1 MSNDP
6 NAAKYQIRARIS
18 AEGVIDK
25 PDVVGAVFGQTEGL
39 LGDELDL
46 RDLQKSG
53 RIGRIEVEIDS
64 RKGKSEGEIRSPPR
78 WTRSRPPSWP
88 LASRP
93 STVSVPAGPR
103 SRSSASR
110 ISVSPSARRSS
121 NAPRSILQKLQ
132 EEAKGVGIDLTE
144 SVRKAVQV
152 EEITTY
158 GPEHLPAGPN
168 IDQADALIVVEGRSD
183 VLNLLRCGIK
193 NVIAV
198 EGTSVPQTV
207 KDLSRGKTVTVFT
220 DGDRAGELILR
231 EMLQTMDIDFVA
243 RAPRGSEVEELTQ
256 KQLVKCLRNK
266 IPIEPVPGD
275 DRLRVLGLDPY
286 PDGRARRRVR
296 GRTFRARGGERRDER
311 RDDRRDDRRDNRR
324 EPERERMPPPPPPN
338 RPAPMPVAPPPPPAA
353 LSPELQRYLE
363 LLGSVENASRSLI
376 LGADDAV
383 VREAPIKEMIETIQA
398 LDVPAKTL
406 IFDGVVSQRL
416 LDVAQEKGI
425 GTGHREPRGR
435 GRKDPRGSPRRDEA
449 RPPAPGRSLG
459 GRGRDPTP
467 SGPGRSLGRDRL
479 RASAP

>member
-1 MSNDP
+1 MTSDP
-6 NAAKYQIRARIS
+6 NAAKYQIRARIA

-39 LGDELDL
+39 LGEELDL

-64 RKGKSEGEIRSPPR
+64 RKGKSEGEILI
-78 WTRSRPPSWP
+78 PSSLDQVETAI
-88 LASRP
+88 LASGLETVDRIGP
-93 STVSVPAGPR
+93 CRAKIEVVSVEDI
-103 SRSSASR
+103 R
-110 ISVSPSARRSS
+110 ISKRQKVVERAK
-121 NAPRSILQKLQ
+121 AILSKMQ
-132 EEAKGVGIDLTE
+132 EESKGVGMDLTE

-266 IPIEPVPGD
+266 IPINQYLEMSGFEQTGATRAPMD
-275 DRLRVLGLDPY
+275 DRPESGGGRPEGGGGGGR
-286 PDGRARRRVR
+286 PD
-296 GRTFRARGGERRDER
+296 RRDER
-311 RDDRRDDRRDNRR
+311 RDDRGGNRRDM
-324 EPERERMPPPPPPN
+324 PERAPVPVARASPPPPPP
-338 RPAPMPVAPPPPPAA
+338 PPPVT
-353 LSPELQRYLE
+353 LSPEMHHYFE
-363 LLGSVENASRSLI
+363 LLGQLENSSKSVF
-376 LGADDAV
+376 LGADDAPV
-383 VREAPIKEMIETIQA
+383 GEAPVKEMIDALATLET
-398 LDVPAKTL
+398 PAKTVV
-406 IFDGVVSQRL
+406 FDGVISQRL
-416 LDVAQEKGI
+416 LDVAHEKGI
-425 GTGHREPRGR
+425 QTVIANRLGAIGKIPEPMRIVTR
-435 GRKDPRGSPRRDEA
+435 ADLEPAAA
-449 RPPAPGRSLG
+449 R
-459 GRGRDPTP
+459 
-467 SGPGRSLGRDRL
+467 
-479 RASAP
+479 

>member
-1 MSNDP
+1 MTNDP
-6 NAAKYQIRARIS
+6 NAAKYQIRARIA

-64 RKGKSEGEIRSPPR
+64 RKGKSEGEILI
-78 WTRSRPPSWP
+78 PSSLDQVETAI
-88 LASRP
+88 LASGLE
-93 STVSVPAGPR
+93 TVDRIGPCRAKIEVISVEDI
-103 SRSSASR
+103 R
-110 ISVSPSARRSS
+110 ISKRQKVVERAKE
-121 NAPRSILQKLQ
+121 ILAHLQ
-132 EEAKGVGIDLTE
+132 EESKGVGLDLTE
-144 SVRKAVQV
+144 AVRKAVQV

-158 GPEHLPAGPN
+158 GPEHLPSGPN

-256 KQLVKCLRNK
+256 KQLLKCLRNK
-266 IPIEPVPGD
+266 IPLNQYLEMSGFESTGSTREPREERGEE
-275 DRLRVLGLDPY
+275 GG
-286 PDGRARRRVR
+286 GR
-296 GRTFRARGGERRDER
+296 GERREER
-311 RDDRRDDRRDNRR
+311 RDDRREDRGGGGGRRDDR
-324 EPERERMPPPPPPN
+324 ERAPPARLPPPPPP
-338 RPAPMPVAPPPPPAA
+338 PPPPPAA
-353 LSPELQRYLE
+353 PLSPELQRYFD
-363 LLGSVENASRSLI
+363 LLASVENASKSLFVGEGDAI
-376 LGADDAV
+376 VGEAPVKDMIEALANLTSPAKAV
-383 VREAPIKEMIETIQA
+383 V
-398 LDVPAKTL
+398 
-406 IFDGVVSQRL
+406 FDGIVSQRL

-425 GTGHREPRGR
+425 STVVATRLGPVGKMPENVRVFTKADLGPAAA
-435 GRKDPRGSPRRDEA
+435 A
-449 RPPAPGRSLG
+449 R
-459 GRGRDPTP
+459 
-467 SGPGRSLGRDRL
+467 
-479 RASAP
+479 

>member
-6 NAAKYQIRARIS
+6 TAAKYQIRARIA

-53 RIGRIEVEIDS
+53 RVGRIEVDIDS
-64 RKGKSEGEIRSPPR
+64 RKGKSEGEIII
-78 WTRSRPPSWP
+78 PSSLDQVETAI
-88 LASRP
+88 LASGLE
-93 STVSVPAGPR
+93 TVDRIGPCR
-103 SRSSASR
+103 AKIDVVAVEDIR
-110 ISVSPSARRSS
+110 ISKRQKIVDRAKE
-121 NAPRSILQKLQ
+121 ILGRMQ
-132 EEAKGVGIDLTE
+132 EESKGVGVDLTE
-144 SVRKAVQV
+144 AVRKAVQV

-243 RAPRGSEVEELTQ
+243 RAPRGSEVEELSQ

-266 IPIEPVPGD
+266 IPINQYLEMTGFESTGATRGPMEERGEGGD
-275 DRLRVLGLDPY
+275 GG
-286 PDGRARRRVR
+286 GR
-296 GRTFRARGGERRDER
+296 
-311 RDDRRDDRRDNRR
+311 DRR
-324 EPERERMPPPPPPN
+324 EERERGRRDGPPE
-338 RPAPMPVAPPPPPAA
+338 RAPAPMPRAEPPLPPPPPPAA
-353 LSPELQRYLE
+353 APLPPKLQNYFG
-363 LLGSVENASRSLI
+363 LLGDLENTSKSVF
-376 LGADDAV
+376 LGADDKV
-383 VREAPIKEMIETIQA
+383 VGEAPIKEMIEVLVGSDAGART
-398 LDVPAKTL
+398 V

-416 LDVAQEKGI
+416 LDVAREKGI
-425 GTGHREPRGR
+425 ETVVASRMGAVGKVPDGVRILTRL
-435 GRKDPRGSPRRDEA
+435 DLQA
-449 RPPAPGRSLG
+449 A
-459 GRGRDPTP
+459 
-467 SGPGRSLGRDRL
+467 GPVR
-479 RASAP
+479 

>member
-1 MSNDP
+1 MTNDP
-6 NAAKYQIRARIS
+6 NAAKYQIKARIA

-64 RKGKSEGEIRSPPR
+64 RKGKSEGEILI
-78 WTRSRPPSWP
+78 PSSLDQVETAI
-88 LASRP
+88 LASGLE
-93 STVSVPAGPR
+93 TVDRIGPCR
-103 SRSSASR
+103 AKIEVLAVEDIR
-110 ISVSPSARRSS
+110 ISKRSKVVDR
-121 NAPRSILQKLQ
+121 AKEILAKMQ
-132 EEAKGVGIDLTE
+132 EESKGVGLDLTE
-144 SVRKAVQV
+144 AVRKAVQV

-207 KDLSRGKTVTVFT
+207 KDLSRGKTVTCFT

-256 KQLVKCLRNK
+256 KQLLKCLRNK
-266 IPIEPVPGD
+266 IPINQYLEMTGFESTGSTRSPMDERGESMAGGGN
-275 DRLRVLGLDPY
+275 DR
-286 PDGRARRRVR
+286 R
-296 GRTFRARGGERRDER
+296 GNER
-311 RDDRRDDRRDNRR
+311 RDDRGPRR
-324 EPERERMPPPPPPN
+324 EERERVPPPPPPP
-338 RPAPMPVAPPPPPAA
+338 PAPVARAPPAE
-353 LSPELQRYLE
+353 LSPELRHYFD
-363 LLGSVENASRSLI
+363 LLAGVEHASKAII
-376 LGADDAV
+376 LGEGDAV
-383 VREAPIKEMIETIQA
+383 VSETPVKEMIDA
-398 LDVPAKTL
+398 LAGLTAPAKTV

-416 LDVAQEKGI
+416 LDVAQEKGVGTVVASRWGPI
-425 GTGHREPRGR
+425 GKVPDQVKVFTRQDLQAP
-435 GRKDPRGSPRRDEA
+435 
-449 RPPAPGRSLG
+449 PGR
-459 GRGRDPTP
+459 
-467 SGPGRSLGRDRL
+467 
-479 RASAP
+479 

>member
-1 MSNDP
+1 MTSDP

-64 RKGKSEGEIRSPPR
+64 RKGKSEGEVII
-78 WTRSRPPSWP
+78 PSS
-88 LASRP
+88 LDQVETAIVASGLE
-93 STVSVPAGPR
+93 TVDRIGPCRAKIEVISVEDI
-103 SRSSASR
+103 R
-110 ISVSPSARRSS
+110 ISKRQKVVERAKE
-121 NAPRSILQKLQ
+121 ILGKLQ
-132 EEAKGVGIDLTE
+132 EGSKGVGIDLTE
-144 SVRKAVQV
+144 AVRSAVQV
-152 EEITTY
+152 EEITSY

-256 KQLVKCLRNK
+256 KQLLKCLRNK
-266 IPIEPVPGD
+266 IPINQYLEMSGFESTGATREP
-275 DRLRVLGLDPY
+275 
-286 PDGRARRRVR
+286 
-296 GRTFRARGGERRDER
+296 RDERGDAGGRGDRREDRDGGGPSR
-311 RDDRRDDRRDNRR
+311 RDDRDRATPR
-324 EPERERMPPPPPPN
+324 PMPVPPT
-338 RPAPMPVAPPPPPAA
+338 PAPMPTAPM
-353 LSPELQRYLE
+353 SPELGRYFE
-363 LLGSVENASRSLI
+363 LLSGVENASRCLFV
-376 LGADDAV
+376 GENDAV
-383 VREAPIKEMIETIQA
+383 VGEAPVKEMIEAIGQLAT
-398 LDVPAKTL
+398 PAKAVV
-406 IFDGVVSQRL
+406 FDGIVSQRL
-416 LDVAQEKGI
+416 LDVVQEKGI
-425 GTGHREPRGR
+425 GTVV
-435 GRKDPRGSPRRDEA
+435 GSRLGPIGKFPDQVKIYTRAD
-449 RPPAPGRSLG
+449 LG
-459 GRGRDPTP
+459 GP
-467 SGPGRSLGRDRL
+467 SGSR
-479 RASAP
+479 

>member
-6 NAAKYQIRARIS
+6 SAAKYQIKARIA

-64 RKGKSEGEIRSPPR
+64 RKGKSEGEILI
-78 WTRSRPPSWP
+78 PSSLDQVETAI
-88 LASRP
+88 LAAGLE
-93 STVSVPAGPR
+93 TVDRIGPCRARIEVLSVEDI
-103 SRSSASR
+103 R
-110 ISVSPSARRSS
+110 ISKRQKVVDRAKE
-121 NAPRSILQKLQ
+121 ILGRLQ
-132 EEAKGVGIDLTE
+132 EESKGVGIDLTE

-193 NVIAV
+193 NCIAV

-266 IPIEPVPGD
+266 IPINQYLEMTGFESTGSSRPPME
-275 DRLRVLGLDPY
+275 DRGEGPS
-286 PDGRARRRVR
+286 
-296 GRTFRARGGERRDER
+296 GGPPRPER
-311 RDDRRDDRRDNRR
+311 RDDRGDRRERRDDRG
-324 EPERERMPPPPPPN
+324 PGG
-338 RPAPMPVAPPPPPAA
+338 PPPPAPRPMA
-353 LSPELQRYLE
+353 PVPVAPAAPLPPELQHHFE
-363 LLGSVENASRSLI
+363 LLNQIENSSKSVFLAADNSVIAEAPVKDMVEVLAASA
-376 LGADDAV
+376 GPVKAV
-383 VREAPIKEMIETIQA
+383 V
-398 LDVPAKTL
+398 L
-406 IFDGVVSQRL
+406 DGVVSQRL
-416 LDVAQEKGI
+416 LDVAQEKGVELIVAGRMGAI
-425 GTGHREPRGR
+425 GKIPENVRVVTKLDLQAPAAGR
-435 GRKDPRGSPRRDEA
+435 
-449 RPPAPGRSLG
+449 
-459 GRGRDPTP
+459 
-467 SGPGRSLGRDRL
+467 
-479 RASAP
+479 